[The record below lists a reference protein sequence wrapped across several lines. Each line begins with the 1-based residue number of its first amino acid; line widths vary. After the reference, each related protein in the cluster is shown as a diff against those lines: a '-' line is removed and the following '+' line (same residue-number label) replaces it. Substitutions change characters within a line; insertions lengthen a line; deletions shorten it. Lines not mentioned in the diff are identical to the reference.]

1 MSSSS
6 NEEGISSLWL
16 SFAWNELVA
25 ASVGAEAC
33 TFWSIWPTLSG
44 SRKGV
49 IGFAATGCCG
59 EGTSG
64 STRFSTGTLP
74 PNRELVS
81 DGATFPVDGVT
92 DVTGGGVDGR
102 DGEEPNRS

>member
-1 MSSSS
+1 MFENPKASSV
-6 NEEGISSLWL
+6 EE
-16 SFAWNELVA
+16 
-25 ASVGAEAC
+25 
-33 TFWSIWPTLSG
+33 SITTTG
-44 SRKGV
+44 
-49 IGFAATGCCG
+49 TGCCG